1 MENPQKNL
9 FRDHWLECHLR
20 LLNSSPEFHHIF
32 CMGKHSSAKETLE
45 CLFAEDFSAAQ
56 QQQKQ
61 GEGIK
66 AVEILPDIKN
76 TFRQTRC

>member
-1 MENPQKNL
+1 
-9 FRDHWLECHLR
+9 
-20 LLNSSPEFHHIF
+20 
-32 CMGKHSSAKETLE
+32 MGKHSSAKETLE